1 MSLKIKESFILL
13 KKNYINF
20 RIEKI
25 NKTFYLIEIN
35 HIYKINSHNILIIL
49 KVIIIK
55 YYINKNLP
63 VSSE

>member
-25 NKTFYLIEIN
+25 NKTFYLIKIN
-35 HIYKINSHNILIIL
+35 LIYKINFHNILIIL

>member
-13 KKNYINF
+13 KKIYINF

-25 NKTFYLIEIN
+25 NKTFYLIKIN
-35 HIYKINSHNILIIL
+35 LIYKINFHNILIIL